1 MEAQFISIDY
11 FKKYNGI
18 DMNVSDAICTSVIN
32 KAQMKFIQGL
42 LSDSLYY
49 DLMDKIK
56 TNSLN
61 VDEKHLLDKYVQP
74 ALAEYALYSYVFSS
88 SYQHKAIG
96 LVQPREENSSI
107 NVYKDLRNYRMDV
120 RNDAEEMGERLVKY
134 INNNLTKFPKYNV
147 IDENTVVDTN
157 TKPYFSGMYIPKR
170 NN

>member
-61 VDEKHLLDKYVQP
+61 PDEKHLLDKYVQP
-74 ALAEYALYSYVFSS
+74 ALAEYSYIEYIFSS
-88 SYQHKAIG
+88 SYQSKAVG
-96 LVQPREENSSI
+96 VVQPTEANSSV
-107 NVYKDLRNYRMDV
+107 NTYRDLRNYRMDL
-120 RNDAEEMGERLVKY
+120 RNDAEEMGNRLVKY
-134 INNNLTKFPKYNV
+134 IKNNVAKFPKYNI
-147 IDENTVVDTN
+147 IDENTVNETN
-157 TKPYFSGMYIPKR
+157 SRPYFSGIYIPK
-170 NN
+170 